1 MTIRQEMVEKSIAEF
16 WNVRDD
22 LKDRSLEQLQSI
34 VSADRLPYAV
44 CAVNITG
51 DLNVGMMIRA
61 ASLLGA
67 ERFILY
73 GSTKFDRRSTVGA
86 QNYIDLVKV
95 NAKENQHS
103 QEIDY
108 SLFHPTM
115 IKYRYIPVFIE
126 TDGMP
131 LVDGL
136 TETLKMI
143 KVGTDPTYN
152 YKPCLV
158 FGNEG
163 IGLPKTLTDKMI
175 KLAITQRGVL
185 RSFNVSSAASIAM
198 YEMSKILSPSSS
210 PA

>member
-1 MTIRQEMVEKSIAEF
+1 MSIRQELVEKSIAEF

-22 LKDRSLEQLQSI
+22 LKDRSFEQLKTI
-34 VSADRLPYAV
+34 VDSDRLPYAV

-73 GSTKFDRRSTVGA
+73 GSLKYDRRSTVGA

-95 NAKENQHS
+95 SAKENQHS

-108 SLFHPTM
+108 NLFHPTM
-115 IKYRYIPVFIE
+115 IKYRYFPVFIE

-131 LVDGL
+131 LETGIVDVL
-136 TETLKMI
+136 RMI
-143 KVGTDPTYN
+143 KTCTDPSYN

-163 IGLPKTLTDKMI
+163 IGLPKSLTDNMI
-175 KLAITQRGVL
+175 KLSIPQRGVL
-185 RSFNVSSAASIAM
+185 RSLNVSSAASIAM
-198 YEMSKILSPSSS
+198 YEMSKFLK
-210 PA
+210 